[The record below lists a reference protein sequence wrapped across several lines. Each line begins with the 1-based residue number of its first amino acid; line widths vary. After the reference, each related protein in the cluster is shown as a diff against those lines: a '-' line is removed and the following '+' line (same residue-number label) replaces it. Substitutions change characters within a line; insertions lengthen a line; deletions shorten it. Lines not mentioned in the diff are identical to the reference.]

1 MESIM
6 LLGDANF
13 SMNNMRRDRIKNS
26 FQKDLHSLFEA
37 GNPPTTLLSGDD
49 PPKESLRS
57 KGIIKTYLKFTI
69 STTTVHRIS
78 RPEKGQPSKEYFFV
92 PKQQTQSTISLTI
105 PKQQTIQELTNIV
118 SIKPLRILSI
128 RAYFRSRSNDFNG
141 KLKHYFQKWKEL
153 TSDKEILQTVMGLK
167 LEFLGDPPVKNNS
180 YIPQFS
186 KEDEPAIDLEIQKLL
201 AKGVIAK
208 CEHES
213 GEYISAIFV
222 RQKPDGSCRLIL
234 NLKNLNEV
242 MPCIDFKMETIQSVL
257 SLITPGC
264 YLASLDLKD
273 AYYSVPIHP
282 DHTKVLKFIWKNQLY
297 KFLVL
302 PNGLYCGP

>member
-1 MESIM
+1 M

-118 SIKPLRILSI
+118 SIKPLHILCIS
-128 RAYFRSRSNDFNG
+128 AYFRSRSNQFKTG
-141 KLKHYFQKWKEL
+141 KLKQYFHQWKEL
-153 TSDKEILQTVMGLK
+153 TSDKEILETVWGLK
-167 LEFLGDPPVKNNS
+167 LEILGDPPVKHNS

-186 KEDEPAIDLEIQKLL
+186 K
-201 AKGVIAK
+201 
-208 CEHES
+208 
-213 GEYISAIFV
+213 
-222 RQKPDGSCRLIL
+222 RR
-234 NLKNLNEV
+234 
-242 MPCIDFKMETIQSVL
+242 
-257 SLITPGC
+257 
-264 YLASLDLKD
+264 
-273 AYYSVPIHP
+273 
-282 DHTKVLKFIWKNQLY
+282 
-297 KFLVL
+297 
-302 PNGLYCGP
+302 